1 MRHQEHDM
9 TNTPPR
15 RRVRVLLREPLLQFT
30 VLGGALFLAW
40 PLIQDKVAPLQNRI
54 VITAQQVERATDY
67 FYQTHLRLPDPEEL
81 QPLIEE
87 EIQTEVEFR
96 EGLALGLDRDDEII
110 RRRIKQK
117 LEFMTEDVVDQA
129 KPSDAGLQAYL
140 DQHREQFGAG
150 PQIVFSQIYLDP
162 SRHGDHLAADAGKL
176 LARLNSGDGRL
187 DYGVDSDTLPVPND
201 FEATALPDVTA
212 MFGTDFAATL
222 PKQPVGHWVGPIR
235 SGYGLHLVLVREL
248 KPGKPPEL
256 AEVGEQVLREY
267 QAERR
272 VEANLAAYQKMRAKY
287 VISVQ
292 LPPSPSPDRYKP
304 ANAAK
309 VGLTDDGSATP
320 KAVPR

>member
-1 MRHQEHDM
+1 VTANPTTTRG
-9 TNTPPR
+9 
-15 RRVRVLLREPLLQFT
+15 RVRAWLREPLFQFT
-30 VLGGALFLAW
+30 VLGGALFLGW
-40 PLIQDKVAPLQNRI
+40 PLIADKVAPPQNKI
-54 VITAQQVERATDY
+54 VISARQMQRAMDY
-67 FYQTHLRLPDPEEL
+67 FYQTHLRQPDADEL
-81 QPLIEE
+81 QPLIED

-117 LEFMTEDVVDQA
+117 LDFMTEDVVDQA
-129 KPSDAGLQAYL
+129 KPSDAVLQAYL
-140 DQHREQFGAG
+140 DEHRDQFGAG

-212 MFGTDFAATL
+212 MFGTEFAAIL

-235 SGYGLHLVLVREL
+235 SGYGLHLVLVREV

-256 AEVGEQVLREY
+256 AEVRDQVMREF
-267 QAERR
+267 QSDHRT
-272 VEANLAAYQKMRAKY
+272 EANLEAYRKMRAKY

-292 LPPSPSPDRYKP
+292 LPPAP
-304 ANAAK
+304 AAGLASNAVANER
-309 VGLTDDGSATP
+309 P
-320 KAVPR
+320 VPQ

>member
-1 MRHQEHDM
+1 M
-9 TNTPPR
+9 TDTPPR
-15 RRVRVLLREPLLQFT
+15 SRIRAVLREPLFQFT

-40 PLIQDKVAPLQNRI
+40 PLVQDKVAPPQNRI
-54 VITAQQVERATDY
+54 VITAQQVQRATDY
-67 FYQTHLRLPDPEEL
+67 FYQTHLRLPDPDEL
-81 QPLIEE
+81 QPLIED

-117 LEFMTEDVVDQA
+117 LEFMTEDVIDQA
-129 KPSDAGLQAYL
+129 KPSDAVLQAYL
-140 DQHREQFGAG
+140 DNHRDQFGAG

-212 MFGTDFAATL
+212 MFGTEFAAAL

-235 SGYGLHLVLVREL
+235 SGYGQHLVLVREI

-256 AEVGEQVLREY
+256 AEVRDQVLREY
-267 QAERR
+267 QAEHRA
-272 VEANLAAYQKMRAKY
+272 EANLAAYQKMRAKY

-292 LPPSPSPDRYKP
+292 LPRPPSPDRYKP
-304 ANAAK
+304 ANPAT
-309 VGLTDDGSATP
+309 VGLRDDGLAGPAPVS
-320 KAVPR
+320 R